1 MPMPI
6 RWIFRLLHLL
16 PVAYAALGLL
26 LFGGCADREKSES
39 ESVAWWDAAWAG
51 RMLLTVDPSA
61 GGTELADGVGPS
73 TALVRLHGGNFDFS
87 GARSDGADLR
97 FLAGDDATLLP
108 HRIERYDEL
117 LQEAFVWVRLPA
129 IPPGEALR
137 LRLYYGNSTPPGLAV
152 DEGVFGEETL
162 RAFHFAESWSS
173 QLNPEGMPPR
183 DAARNHT
190 ATGSGLPVES
200 ALIGGGVRLNAL
212 HSIAIPPSP
221 DLDWDN
227 GESASVSLW
236 IAPESAG
243 PNAPILRRET
253 GASRL
258 ELGLASGVPYLE
270 IVSENGAPTRVSS
283 DAPLQESS
291 WAHLAIVADADS
303 VSLWVQGQ
311 RKGLLEGG
319 VPRLD
324 GAFNL
329 PPSAGGEFAG
339 RIDELR
345 VLGVAWTPADV
356 FFAYLNQG
364 ADARSQRLVSL
375 APDETVAPA
384 VATPR
389 KGNELFFVIVD
400 TLNWDGWAIIAILFV
415 MAVISWAVI
424 VFKSIRLRELEHANH
439 EFIRLWNKVGSDL
452 GELENDERIAE
463 AAGRLGHPVSPAV
476 VRHSPLYHLYRTG
489 WEQTAPRLTA
499 GKDGAP
505 KISALSVQAVRAS
518 MFATSTRESDRL
530 HQNLVFLTFAISG
543 APFLGLLGTV
553 LGVAV
558 TFASIAAAGE
568 VAVETIA
575 PGVATTIVGL
585 CVAIPALFGYN
596 YLVAPIRRMSMQMRV
611 FIDEYITRAT
621 EAYSSR
627 KSTLSL
633 EISAPPS
640 VGQGN
645 RESHRPPRR
654 AVFPK

>member
-1 MPMPI
+1 MPI
-6 RWIFRLLHLL
+6 RWNFRLLDLL

-39 ESVAWWDAAWAG
+39 VAWWDAAWAG

-61 GGTELADGVGPS
+61 GGAELADSIGPS

-87 GARSDGADLR
+87 RARSDGADLR
-97 FLAGDDATLLP
+97 FIAENDATLLP
-108 HRIERYDEL
+108 HRVERYDEL
-117 LQEAFVWVRLPA
+117 IQEAFVWVRLPA
-129 IPPGEALR
+129 IPPGEVLR
-137 LRLYYGNSTPPGLAV
+137 LRLYYGNATPPGVAV

-173 QLNPEGMPPR
+173 QLQPEGLPPR
-183 DAARNHT
+183 DAARNQP
-190 ATGSGLPVES
+190 ASGSGLPVES
-200 ALIGGGVRLNAL
+200 ALIGGGVRINPL
-212 HSIAIPPSP
+212 HTIAIPPSP
-221 DLDWDN
+221 DLDWDK
-227 GESASVSLW
+227 GEAATVSLW
-236 IAPESAG
+236 IAPENAG

-253 GASRL
+253 ETSRL

-270 IVSENGAPTRVSS
+270 IVSENSSPIRVTS
-283 DAPLQESS
+283 DTPLPDSS

-311 RKGLLEGG
+311 RKGRLEGG

-324 GAFNL
+324 GAFDL
-329 PPSAGGEFAG
+329 SPSAGGEFAG

-384 VATPR
+384 VETPR
-389 KGNELFFVIVD
+389 KENDLFFVIVE
-400 TLNWDGWAIIAILFV
+400 TLNWDGWAIIAILLV
-415 MAVISWAVI
+415 MAVISWVVI
-424 VFKSIRLRELEHANH
+424 AFKSIRLRELEHANH
-439 EFIRLWNKVGSDL
+439 EFIRLWNRVGSDL
-452 GELENDERIAE
+452 GELENDERILA
-463 AAGRLGHPVSPAV
+463 AAGRLGHPVSPVV

-530 HQNLVFLTFAISG
+530 HQNLVFLTFAVSG

-575 PGVATTIVGL
+575 PGVAAALATTIVGL

-596 YLVAPIRRMSMQMRV
+596 YLVAPIKRMSMQMRV
-611 FIDEYITRAT
+611 FIDEYITRAA

-627 KSTLSL
+627 KSALSL
-633 EISAPPS
+633 EIAAPPAA
-640 VGQGN
+640 GQGN
-645 RESHRPPRR
+645 HEATRPPRR